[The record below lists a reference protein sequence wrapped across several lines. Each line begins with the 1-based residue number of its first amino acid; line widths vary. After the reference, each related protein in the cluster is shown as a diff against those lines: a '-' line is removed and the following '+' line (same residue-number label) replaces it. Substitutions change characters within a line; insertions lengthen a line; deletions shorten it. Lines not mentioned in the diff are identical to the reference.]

1 MNRIA
6 SPGRRG
12 AAAALLLA
20 AWALALALVYLWPA
34 GGSGVR
40 AVFDGSLPDPALTR
54 EPVRRLGS
62 IAAAVAVFLAAW
74 GYGSALVGLGR
85 RRRLAP
91 GRGGP
96 LEELLLAL
104 GAGVAALYAVALAL
118 SAVHLL
124 KPPALVA
131 VTVAGVALALARVP
145 RRLPRRPRPP
155 TGVIEWA
162 ALALVAGA
170 GVFAL
175 IGALAPEVEYDAL
188 WYHLELIKR
197 YLADG
202 TLLDFPCQYVSH
214 YPMGAELM
222 FGYGLGLADQV
233 AAKLVHFGFGVLFVL
248 ATYRLGTQVGS
259 RRVALLAAAIVAVTP
274 TVTWEATTAYVELG
288 TAFFVTLALTWVIR
302 YAGER
307 SGATLAAAALFAGL
321 GLATKT
327 LAAIALVPLA
337 ILVVLVTRAGAAR
350 RLLTG
355 GAFVAAAL
363 VPALPWFVKAQLE
376 TGNPLFPNAY
386 GVFGADPEVW
396 TAQADAAQHAFYDKF
411 GYRDG
416 FGSFI
421 ALPWDVTMHG
431 AAFGGC
437 IGVAYLVLLPLA
449 LLRRPSRPLVLTA
462 LFCVGYVV
470 LWASPLSSL
479 QMRFV
484 VPVLGALAVVAAV
497 GFEAA
502 WELARERVPAAAVV
516 FAGVVLATLALAL
529 PPFVGL
535 HDRDGEGT
543 LTHVVRET
551 PLDVVSGAE
560 GEGAYI
566 GRRVPAYPA
575 ILRLNQLAGPGDRA
589 VMAIDPFAN
598 YYARPELVPD
608 YAVCLGNAGLY
619 DGKPGSPQRALT
631 AIGADYLLVDEN
643 TRAGWSFDWLEPHL
657 RRTALDP
664 VYSNGGVRL
673 FRIRPAS
680 QASLHAR
687 SPSAARPR
695 SRTRSAYRTRSGAA
709 NAGASRRPARPRS
722 GAARDLLA
730 CASPVPSA
738 RPGPAS
744 AATPPTGAP
753 GLPPAAG

>member
-1 MNRIA
+1 M
-6 SPGRRG
+6 
-12 AAAALLLA
+12 
-20 AWALALALVYLWPA
+20 
-34 GGSGVR
+34 
-40 AVFDGSLPDPALTR
+40 
-54 EPVRRLGS
+54 
-62 IAAAVAVFLAAW
+62 
-74 GYGSALVGLGR
+74 
-85 RRRLAP
+85 
-91 GRGGP
+91 
-96 LEELLLAL
+96 
-104 GAGVAALYAVALAL
+104 
-118 SAVHLL
+118 
-124 KPPALVA
+124 
-131 VTVAGVALALARVP
+131 
-145 RRLPRRPRPP
+145 
-155 TGVIEWA
+155 
-162 ALALVAGA
+162 
-170 GVFAL
+170 
-175 IGALAPEVEYDAL
+175 EYDAL
-188 WYHLELIKR
+188 WYHLELVKR

-222 FGYGLGLADQV
+222 FGYGFGLADQV

-337 ILVVLVTRAGAAR
+337 ILVVLVTRAGAVR

-355 GAFVAAAL
+355 GAFFAAAL

-386 GVFGADPEVW
+386 GVFGADPEAW
-396 TAQADAAQHAFYDKF
+396 TAQADAAQQAFYDKF

-416 FGSFI
+416 LGSFI
-421 ALPWDVTMHG
+421 AMPWDVTMHG

-462 LFCVGYVV
+462 LFCIGYLV

-479 QMRFV
+479 QMRFL
-484 VPVLGALAVVAAV
+484 VPVLGALAVVAAI

-502 WELARERVPAAAVV
+502 WELARDRVPAAAVV

-551 PLDVVSGAE
+551 PLDVVTGAE
-560 GEGAYI
+560 GKA
-566 GRRVPAYPA
+566 PTS
-575 ILRLNQLAGPGDRA
+575 AGES
-589 VMAIDPFAN
+589 
-598 YYARPELVPD
+598 RPIPPS
-608 YAVCLGNAGLY
+608 C
-619 DGKPGSPQRALT
+619 
-631 AIGADYLLVDEN
+631 
-643 TRAGWSFDWLEPHL
+643 
-657 RRTALDP
+657 
-664 VYSNGGVRL
+664 
-673 FRIRPAS
+673 AS
-680 QASLHAR
+680 TSW
-687 SPSAARPR
+687 
-695 SRTRSAYRTRSGAA
+695 
-709 NAGASRRPARPRS
+709 PAR
-722 GAARDLLA
+722 
-730 CASPVPSA
+730 
-738 RPGPAS
+738 
-744 AATPPTGAP
+744 ATGR
-753 GLPPAAG
+753 